1 MGAEFSGQ
9 IRNEILNSK
18 KIVGYNPMQL
28 KLLREKFVLVCDD
41 DLSIDLKSFK
51 DLLRFKEDEEAK
63 EVIRGFITDLQ
74 TF

>member
-9 IRNEILNSK
+9 IRNEILSSK
-18 KIVGYNPMQL
+18 KVVGYNPLQL

-41 DLSIDLKSFK
+41 DLSIDFKSFK

-63 EVIRGFITDLQ
+63 EVLT
-74 TF
+74 